1 MNDYFEVDICEL
13 CKHNHYYN
21 YLDPATMEREYTS
34 KCLKGHKRETEVL
47 KCEDFEKDVKTIDYS
62 ILEKGFE
69 LHQNPFTGY
78 CFVNSVECNEDGDY
92 QFCTKEFKDTA
103 IRLVDFLNILLRDKN
118 QLEKENKAI
127 KYQYNE
133 ESNEKMG
140 LEEDVDRLLKENKEL
155 KTFKDKVFALIDARI
170 EIYKHK
176 PFMAPVS
183 APFSVN
189 FDEDND
195 RLARLSELEQLKKE
209 LSG

>member
-21 YLDPATMEREYTS
+21 YLDSATMEREYTS

-78 CFVNSVECNEDGDY
+78 CFANSVECNEDGDY

-133 ESNEKMG
+133 QSNEKMG

-183 APFSVN
+183 APLSVN

-195 RLARLSELEQLKKE
+195 RLTRLSELEQLKKE